1 MNPNEAAGEGL
12 DGRVTAEQGEE
23 AAGEGQADRR
33 PQKGAW
39 GPVVAEEH
47 YWDPSKA
54 ADAARILA
62 AHPPRDYTVATTI
75 GQPDDCPNCN
85 HPYLLNGCTCRPWTR
100 QTDPPRYLDQP
111 GDTVDMIGGYEVG
124 ADCPHHQPT
133 EADAEPAGGT
143 YTPSWSA
150 GDTPLATT
158 HRRTFRFDA
167 AAEPQPRPS
176 DSEQYARDIECAIG
190 LNSGGT
196 GPDMVHAVRDAVLRV
211 RDQQLTHWRRK
222 AIRRGLAVSRLQ
234 GVIQALEEL
243 AAEEITHRGEWGNG
257 YRDAQRDLLELLTT
271 LQPGH

>member
-12 DGRVTAEQGEE
+12 DGRVAAEQGEE
-23 AAGEGQADRR
+23 AGREGQAARR
-33 PQKGAW
+33 PQKGVW

-111 GDTVDMIGGYEVG
+111 GDTVDMIGGYEIG

-133 EADAEPAGGT
+133 EADAEPAGST
-143 YTPSWSA
+143 YTPSWTA
-150 GDTPLATT
+150 GDTPLVAS
-158 HRRTFRFDA
+158 HRQTFRFDTA
-167 AAEPQPRPS
+167 AQPADPRQPAYDAVS
-176 DSEQYARDIECAIG
+176 AHIRDLG
-190 LNSGGT
+190 DHMP
-196 GPDMVHAVRDAVLRV
+196 PDPVHRNAMIWRAVHAALGATPVGRCVSSHCVEGDHIIDLGPASGAEDAR
-211 RDQQLTHWRRK
+211 
-222 AIRRGLAVSRLQ
+222 
-234 GVIQALEEL
+234 
-243 AAEEITHRGEWGNG
+243 
-257 YRDAQRDLLELLTT
+257 
-271 LQPGH
+271 